1 MSESILAFQS
11 GSFHIRQLTESES
24 ALYRAMRIESIQ
36 TEPTLFRRS
45 TPPEIE
51 LSDRDW
57 AERIRDPRIV
67 FGLFENEKMI
77 GITSMLLLNKEEAYF
92 GQSFIQPLYRKL
104 GLSSLLYKIR
114 MVWANEN
121 QLRKLTISHREI
133 NMISKAAIRK
143 AGFHYSHKELVQ
155 WLDGTTGYS
164 MYYSLFL

>member
-1 MSESILAFQS
+1 MSASVLTFKS
-11 GSFHIRQLTESES
+11 GSFHIRQLAESES
-24 ALYRAMRIESIQ
+24 ALYKEMRIESIQ
-36 TEPTLFRRS
+36 TEPTLFRQS
-45 TPPEIE
+45 FPPEKE
-51 LSDRDW
+51 LSDMDW
-57 AERIRDPRIV
+57 AERIRYPRIV

-92 GQSFIQPLYRKL
+92 GQSFIQPQYRKL

-114 MVWANEN
+114 MVWATRNH
-121 QLRKLTISHREI
+121 LRKLTISHREI
-133 NMISKAAIRK
+133 NMISKAAIER

>member
-1 MSESILAFQS
+1 MPESVLAFQS

-24 ALYRAMRIESIQ
+24 PLYKAMRIESIQ
-36 TEPTLFRRS
+36 TEPTLFRQS

-57 AERIRDPRIV
+57 AERIRYPRIV

-92 GQSFIQPLYRKL
+92 GQSFIQPQYRKL

-114 MVWANEN
+114 MVWAIEN

-155 WLDGTTGYS
+155 WLDGTSGYS
-164 MYYSLFL
+164 MYYSLLL

>member
-1 MSESILAFQS
+1 MSESVLAFQS

-24 ALYRAMRIESIQ
+24 PLYKAMRIESIQ
-36 TEPTLFRRS
+36 TEPTLFRQS

-57 AERIRDPRIV
+57 AERIRYPRIV
-67 FGLFENEKMI
+67 FGLFEDEKMI

-92 GQSFIQPLYRKL
+92 GQSFIQPQYRKL

-114 MVWANEN
+114 MVWAIEN

-155 WLDGTTGYS
+155 WLDGTSGYS
-164 MYYSLFL
+164 MYYSLLL

>member
-1 MSESILAFQS
+1 MSESVLAFQS

-24 ALYRAMRIESIQ
+24 PLYKAMRVESIQ
-36 TEPTLFRRS
+36 TEPTLFRQS

-57 AERIRDPRIV
+57 AERIRYPRIV

-92 GQSFIQPLYRKL
+92 GQSFIQPQYRKL

-114 MVWANEN
+114 MVWAIEN

-155 WLDGTTGYS
+155 WLDGTSGYS
-164 MYYSLFL
+164 MYYSLLL

>member
-1 MSESILAFQS
+1 MSESVLAFQS

-24 ALYRAMRIESIQ
+24 PLYKAMRIESIQ
-36 TEPTLFRRS
+36 TEPTLFRQS

-51 LSDRDW
+51 LSDKDW
-57 AERIRDPRIV
+57 AERIRYPRIV
-67 FGLFENEKMI
+67 FGLFEDEKMI

-92 GQSFIQPLYRKL
+92 GQSFIQPQYRKL

-114 MVWANEN
+114 MVWAIEN

-155 WLDGTTGYS
+155 WLDGTSGYS
-164 MYYSLFL
+164 MYYSLLL

>member
-1 MSESILAFQS
+1 MSESVLAFQS

-24 ALYRAMRIESIQ
+24 PLYKAMRIESIQ
-36 TEPTLFRRS
+36 TEPTLFRQS

-57 AERIRDPRIV
+57 AERIRYPRIV

-92 GQSFIQPLYRKL
+92 GRSFIQPQYRKL

-114 MVWANEN
+114 MVWAIEN

-155 WLDGTTGYS
+155 WLDGTSGYS
-164 MYYSLFL
+164 MYYSLLL

>member
-24 ALYRAMRIESIQ
+24 ALYKAMRIESIQ

-57 AERIRDPRIV
+57 AERIRYPRIV

-133 NMISKAAIRK
+133 NMISKAVIRK

>member
-1 MSESILAFQS
+1 MPESVLAFQS

-24 ALYRAMRIESIQ
+24 PLYKAMRIESIQ
-36 TEPTLFRRS
+36 TEPTLFRQS

-57 AERIRDPRIV
+57 AERIRYPRIV
-67 FGLFENEKMI
+67 FGLFEDEKMI

-92 GQSFIQPLYRKL
+92 GQSFIQPQYRKL

-114 MVWANEN
+114 MVWAIEN

-155 WLDGTTGYS
+155 WLDGTSGYS
-164 MYYSLFL
+164 MYYSLLL

>member
-1 MSESILAFQS
+1 MSESVLAFQS

-24 ALYRAMRIESIQ
+24 PLYKAMRIESIQ
-36 TEPTLFRRS
+36 TEPTLFRQS

-57 AERIRDPRIV
+57 AERIRNPRIV

-92 GQSFIQPLYRKL
+92 GQSFIQPQYRKL

-114 MVWANEN
+114 MVWAIEN

-155 WLDGTTGYS
+155 WLDGTSGYS
-164 MYYSLFL
+164 MYYSLLL

>member
-1 MSESILAFQS
+1 MSESVLAFQS
-11 GSFHIRQLTESES
+11 GSFHIRQLTERES
-24 ALYRAMRIESIQ
+24 PLYKAMRIESIQ
-36 TEPTLFRRS
+36 TEPTLFRQS

-57 AERIRDPRIV
+57 AERIRYPRIV

-92 GQSFIQPLYRKL
+92 GQSFIQPQYRKL

-114 MVWANEN
+114 MGWASAN

-133 NMISKAAIRK
+133 NVISKAAIQK

-155 WLDGTTGYS
+155 WLDGTSGYS
-164 MYYSLFL
+164 MYYSLLL